1 MKILLVTPPLVQL
14 NTPYPATP
22 ALAGFLR
29 SQGADVA
36 QADLSL
42 ELALRL
48 FTRPGLAQVAA
59 ACRSRPRPTPAV
71 RAFLARLEDY
81 LSTVEAA
88 VAFLQGRDESV
99 GWRIARRDFLPEG
112 PRFATLAPEGCG
124 LDADENL
131 HDLFGALGVTDRAKL
146 VASLYLDDLADVI
159 REGADPEFGFSRY
172 AERLG
177 VSLPTFDPLLARLAA
192 PPTLVDTLLDALAE
206 ETLLRHAPDWV
217 GLTLPFPGTV
227 YGAFRIAA
235 VLRRLAPH
243 VRIVMGGGYVNTE
256 LRELSDPRVFEYADA
271 LCFDGKLSFN
281 HSAARAII
289 FSAALQL
296 CLVGAIL
303 AGLRRRFLGTWQLGL
318 DAWKTGYLRA
328 GFWTYFSILPILAVI
343 GLLQGLLQ
351 HGRLP
356 DQEIYAVLMRIDSQ
370 GLLLLYLAVIALA
383 APFLEEIIFRGFL
396 FGTLRSLFGYRRA
409 ALYSSLIFA
418 SLHQSVFAFLP
429 IFCLALALCWLYEK
443 SGSLWPSVVLHLL
456 NNTVTAVF
464 VLLLRQAIS

>member
-1 MKILLVTPPLVQL
+1 MPSEEFDTALQQAFTRGEPGAILLGTLSLILLVGAL
-14 NTPYPATP
+14 Y
-22 ALAGFLR
+22 ALAQNL
-29 SQGADVA
+29 Q
-36 QADLSL
+36 
-42 ELALRL
+42 RL
-48 FTRPGLAQVAA
+48 VNRVPAEPPAGAA
-59 ACRSRPRPTPAV
+59 ATFWPGSLVLKVIFTALPAWLLLT
-71 RAFLARLEDY
+71 A
-81 LSTVEAA
+81 
-88 VAFLQGRDESV
+88 
-99 GWRIARRDFLPEG
+99 
-112 PRFATLAPEGCG
+112 G
-124 LDADENL
+124 L
-131 HDLFGALGVTDRAKL
+131 
-146 VASLYLDDLADVI
+146 
-159 REGADPEFGFSRY
+159 
-172 AERLG
+172 
-177 VSLPTFDPLLARLAA
+177 
-192 PPTLVDTLLDALAE
+192 
-206 ETLLRHAPDWV
+206 
-217 GLTLPFPGTV
+217 
-227 YGAFRIAA
+227 
-235 VLRRLAPH
+235 
-243 VRIVMGGGYVNTE
+243 
-256 LRELSDPRVFEYADA
+256 DA